1 MGLKLSRV
9 DTKTIRFLEGSKLK
23 DKEVTFRGL
32 NQMSYFTVQCWALQ
46 LLYFIGSAAC
56 YVLSLRAAP
65 ISSVLLKRVLPAA
78 CWCATAT
85 RTDAP
90 THQPLR
96 VIPGPCTTTAY
107 KATARRG
114 TVCRDAY
121 PLRHRCGPL
130 QVCVRGLLLPRLP
143 RQRCR
148 YLRADP
154 RGAGRGARPHPVL
167 HHGGSDDA

>member
-96 VIPGPCTTTAY
+96 VPPGSVHHDRVQGHRAPRDRVP
-107 KATARRG
+107 RRVS
-114 TVCRDAY
+114 TPP
-121 PLRHRCGPL
+121 PLWAAA
-130 QVCVRGLLLPRLP
+130 GLRSRSPSASPSSSALSLPT
-143 RQRCR
+143 C
-148 YLRADP
+148 
-154 RGAGRGARPHPVL
+154 
-167 HHGGSDDA
+167 